1 MDDIEGLRQ
10 ADLAGA
16 DIAAALDLSSAA
28 GWNQTAA
35 DWAIFTASGRA
46 FGLFDRQRRLVATAA
61 ALPYDAGFGWISMV
75 IVAPDWRGRGLAG
88 QLMRSAIETLQ
99 ASSRAAL
106 LDATPAGAAV
116 YEPLGFVALGGM
128 KRWEGEG
135 GAAVRESG
143 RVAPLA
149 PEEFDRLVAADAA
162 GFGSARRF
170 LLGDFL
176 ARDGAAALAADGA
189 YLVIRRGRRAT
200 QLGPLI
206 AGSRVAA
213 RRLLAAAIGAAR
225 GPVFLDLFDPWSS
238 LVPLLVAC
246 GFRRQRPFRR
256 MALGRTTLPGEPAR
270 LVLAA
275 GPEFG

>member
-1 MDDIEGLRQ
+1 MGDIEALRQ

-35 DWAIFTASGRA
+35 DWAIFIAGGCA
-46 FGLFDRQRRLVATAA
+46 VGLFDPQDRLVATAA
-61 ALPYDAGFGWISMV
+61 ALPYDNGFGWISMV
-75 IVAPDWRGRGLAG
+75 IVAPDWRGRGLASR
-88 QLMRSAIETLQ
+88 LMRIAIGTLQ
-99 ASSRAAL
+99 ARGCAAL
-106 LDATPAGAAV
+106 LDATPAGAEV
-116 YEPLGFVALGGM
+116 YGRLGFVALGGM
-128 KRWEGEG
+128 ERWAGSG
-135 GAAVRESG
+135 GAAVPESG
-143 RVAPLA
+143 EVTSLA
-149 PEEFDRLVAADAA
+149 PDEIDRLVTADAA
-162 GFGSARRF
+162 AFGAGRRF
-170 LLGDFL
+170 LLADFL

-189 YLVIRRGRRAT
+189 YLVIRRGQRAT

-206 AGSRVAA
+206 AASPVAA

-225 GPVFLDLFDPWSS
+225 GPVFLDLLDPWTS

-256 MALGRTTLPGEPAR
+256 MALGRATLPGDPSGMA
-270 LVLAA
+270 LAA